1 MANQGYSQGDVAGR
15 DFAIDADI
23 QAVGNAIHRV
33 TAWRIM
39 PLLLA
44 CYVFAHLDRINIGFA
59 KLQMT
64 SDLGFSNTAYGLGA
78 GLFFVAYALFGVPS
92 NIMLNKLGPRRG
104 ITLIMLVWG
113 ILSASTFLI
122 SSALQFYGL
131 RFLLGIAEAGF
142 FPGVLVYINRWF
154 PQRRRGQVT
163 ALFALAVPA
172 AGLLGGPIS
181 GSILESFHDIAG
193 LRGWQWMFL
202 LEGLPVI
209 ALALVVY
216 AALPDTVR
224 DASWLSQPQKE
235 HLIAI
240 LAAEQKPTANVSLS
254 QCLRDSRVWQ
264 LVGIYFA
271 VMLAVNTIAFWT
283 PALINGAGITSDM
296 TIGLLSAIPYLAGCI
311 FMLATGHS
319 SDRFRERRW
328 HLCIPLLMAAGGL
341 GLIGFDPG
349 NPVSAM
355 VGLTIAGMGAST
367 SLPLFWQLP
376 PTVMSAAVLAA
387 GIALVSSLGNVAAFL
402 APYFLG
408 WMRDATQS
416 SSLALYCLAV
426 LIAIGGLAV
435 LRLPASLVNPR

>member
-1 MANQGYSQGDVAGR
+1 
-15 DFAIDADI
+15 
-23 QAVGNAIHRV
+23 
-33 TAWRIM
+33 M

-64 SDLGFSNTAYGLGA
+64 SDLGFNNTAYGLGA

-92 NIMLNKLGPRRG
+92 NLMLDRLGPRRG

-113 ILSASTFLI
+113 VLSASTFLVT
-122 SSALQFYGL
+122 SAQQFYGL
-131 RFLLGIAEAGF
+131 RLLLGIAEAGF

-154 PQRRRGQVT
+154 PQRRRGQIT

-181 GSILESFHDIAG
+181 GSILESFNTIAG

-209 ALALVVY
+209 LLAFVVY
-216 AALPDTVR
+216 AALPGTVR
-224 DASWLSQPQKE
+224 DASWLTEPQKD
-235 HLIAI
+235 HLMAT
-240 LAAEQKPTANVSLS
+240 LAAEQKPTANISLS
-254 QCLRDSRVWQ
+254 QCIRDPRVWQ

-283 PALINGAGITSDM
+283 PALINGAGITSDIR
-296 TIGLLSAIPYLAGCI
+296 IGLLSAVPYLAGCV
-311 FMLATGHS
+311 FMLAVGLS

-328 HLCIPLLMAAGGL
+328 HLCIPLLMAACGL
-341 GLIGFDPG
+341 AIVGLDPG
-349 NPVSAM
+349 NPVSTM
-355 VGLTIAGMGAST
+355 LGLTLAGMGAST

-376 PTVMSAAVLAA
+376 PAFMSAAVLAA
-387 GIALVSSLGNVAAFL
+387 GIAFVSSLGNVAAFL
-402 APYFLG
+402 APYFIG

-416 SSLALYCLAV
+416 SSLALYCVAA
-426 LIAIGGLAV
+426 LIAIGSLAV
-435 LRLPASLVNPR
+435 LRLPPSLVNPR